1 MGSAGMSHFTESI
14 VEEAALACNTPDS
27 KEEAP
32 V

>member
-1 MGSAGMSHFTESI
+1 VNPAFTESV
-14 VEEAALACNTPDS
+14 VEDAALACNTPDS

>member
-1 MGSAGMSHFTESI
+1 MSHFTGSV